1 MMYAR
6 RPLSRLRT
14 DFSSTSPA
22 VMAFWERSASRPAS
36 RAVCV
41 ARIRTT
47 KAAASSTA
55 AAVVNNSIRADSD
68 FEIPTWTR
76 APQRLYSPHRRGEA
90 VDTRVASPL
99 GMPNS
104 ALIVIDM
111 INTYDHPDAHAL
123 TGSLRE
129 SLPQMVELVE
139 RAAGEDVLIV
149 YVNDNIGPGTS
160 TREHVVDPA
169 LGGPSRDLVEPIPPE
184 PETSFVVKAR
194 HSIFYETPL
203 EYVLR

>member
-1 MMYAR
+1 MRVRGAGSAGSLPLIPGSATRWPGRARLGATEGASGRRLPLMMYAR
-6 RPLSRLRT
+6 SPLSRFRT

-36 RAVCV
+36 RAVWV

-68 FEIPTWTR
+68 FEIPTWTK

-111 INTYDHPDAHAL
+111 INTYDHPDADAL
-123 TGSLRE
+123 TGSVRE

-149 YVNDNIGPGTS
+149 YVNDNIGPRTS
-160 TREHVVDPA
+160 
-169 LGGPSRDLVEPIPPE
+169 
-184 PETSFVVKAR
+184 
-194 HSIFYETPL
+194 
-203 EYVLR
+203 